1 MCRSLFAVAPLAPV
15 AALLCRF
22 RFREVLTLGLVGD
35 AGITSISSR
44 VDQLLASRGEVPSEV
59 TRNAGFELKE
69 PLLVGVDIHR
79 SSSVFGRALHG
90 APPPSSITRHPG
102 LVP

>member
-44 VDQLLASRGEVPSEV
+44 VDQVLASRGEVSSAM
-59 TRNAGFELKE
+59 TRNAGLESRSRCLS
-69 PLLVGVDIHR
+69 PLTSIDPHR
-79 SSSVFGRALHG
+79 VFRSRA
-90 APPPSSITRHPG
+90 SRHADAVFSDTPD
-102 LVP
+102 L